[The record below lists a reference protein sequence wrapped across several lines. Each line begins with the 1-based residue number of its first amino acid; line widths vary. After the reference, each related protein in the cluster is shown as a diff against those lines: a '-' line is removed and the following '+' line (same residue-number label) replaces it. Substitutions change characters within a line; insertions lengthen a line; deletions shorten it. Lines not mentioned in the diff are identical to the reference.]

1 MIREHGLT
9 APSSSS
15 RKALLLMNPRS
26 GGGKVERFEFVAE
39 AKRRGI
45 EPVLL
50 CPDDD
55 LRTLAREAAKLVSL
69 EALRQIGRFDGWA
82 EWSADSFQV
91 DSGSPVAAGIDG
103 ESVALD
109 PPLRFTISPSALRV
123 LLPPSAV
130 GLSPAAVRPNLSGST
145 LRELWGIATA
155 RR

>member
-1 MIREHGLT
+1 MST
-9 APSSSS
+9 ASRLLSSSS
-15 RKALLLMNPRS
+15 RKAVLLMNPRS
-26 GGGKVERFEFVAE
+26 GGGKVERFELVAE

-50 CPDDD
+50 GPDDD

-103 ESVALD
+103 ESVVLD